1 MARRIGRWF
10 RSLISRASGS
20 ERWLPV
26 DEPGNGYYNYRLM
39 RFRAEGDLVRY
50 PDYVWSSA
58 GYWAARGGLSVHVE
72 EVAERHD
79 GVIYSDILVLL
90 NREDR
95 LRCQDRLVTP
105 WEEQLQELVE
115 CQVMRLIEERG
126 WQLAVPQRGVRV
138 HVIGDG
144 EVAMGGQP
152 VGLAEG
158 EFATAL
164 LPSLYQG
171 PIASSRPLAEVFVR
185 VPQAAG
191 GRGGFRSVGTFY
203 DDQLAFTVGRHW
215 LDNGRV
221 TDLPASALY
230 TLHLFP
236 GSEQVN
242 HRLNADLADEYRLL
256 RATSPQGESVQ
267 VQTRESN
274 LTVMEVMLVSAER
287 EGSSLADE
295 EGARTGTIIPEDLA
309 PGEGMTM
316 IPEPEPE
323 PTLVLSRRGVLL
335 QKPLFAGVMRGYRL
349 DIGLD
354 GTIAPVLSG
363 PASRLRV
370 EDDRVYIEPLRRDV
384 TLDGAP
390 LRVGRRVRL
399 DSGEHEIAF
408 ANITLLFRATDRS
421 KDPRWPYLGEIT
433 VPAEPIE
440 LAMGSS
446 YRIGRDR
453 RKCEIALPDRAV
465 NENILWHPAVDR
477 GGTIRTRTGDVL
489 VETFT
494 TDSIM
499 VAGQHAEIDLRGSEP
514 KVRALSRACPVFIRR
529 NDGTVVRM
537 VAKEGAT
544 AQPLLFADD
553 ILIGNTL
560 FRAILPTASQS
571 ATPPVPP
578 SASRGGERDDPSPES
593 SEHSEEHDPPASLSS
608 EEETPAASAR
618 PEAPPPAPR
627 FYGALPRALRKR
639 IALPRVL
646 DVSRISLDESVT
658 VSVH

>member
-58 GYWAARGGLSVHVE
+58 GYWAARGGLSVHIE

-105 WEEQLQELVE
+105 WEDQLQDLVE
-115 CQVMRLIEERG
+115 RQVMRLVEERG

-138 HVIGDG
+138 HVVGDG

-152 VGLAEG
+152 VGLGEG

-164 LPSLYQG
+164 LPNLYHG

-185 VPQAAG
+185 VPKTAG

-215 LDNGRV
+215 LDNGHV
-221 TDLPASALY
+221 AELPASALY
-230 TLHLFP
+230 TLHRFP

-242 HRLNADLADEYRLL
+242 HRLNADLSDEYRLL

-267 VQTRESN
+267 VQARDSS
-274 LTVMEVMLVSAER
+274 LPVMEVMLMLTDR
-287 EGSSLADE
+287 EGLSVADAE
-295 EGARTGTIIPEDLA
+295 DAGTGTIIPEDLA

-323 PTLVLSRRGVLL
+323 PSLVLSRRGVLL
-335 QKPLFAGVMRGYRL
+335 QKPLFKGVMRGYRL

-370 EDDRVYIEPLRRDV
+370 EDDRIYVEPLRRDV
-384 TLDGAP
+384 TLDGTP

-399 DSGEHEIAF
+399 DGREHEIAF
-408 ANITLLFRATDRS
+408 ANITLHFRATDHGR
-421 KDPRWPYLGEIT
+421 DPRWPYLGEIT

-453 RKCEIALPDRAV
+453 RKCEVALPDRAV

-477 GGTIRTRTGDVL
+477 SGTIRTRTGEVSVD
-489 VETFT
+489 TFT

-514 KVRALSRACPVFIRR
+514 KVRALSRACPVFLRR

-537 VAKEGAT
+537 VSKEGAT

-553 ILIGNTL
+553 LLIGNTL
-560 FRAILPTASQS
+560 FRAILPTAPQAAAPPAPPSVTTGEERDGS
-571 ATPPVPP
+571 SLEPSTDGEERDPPV
-578 SASRGGERDDPSPES
+578 
-593 SEHSEEHDPPASLSS
+593 SLSS
-608 EEETPAASAR
+608 EEESAAAAAE
-618 PEAPPPAPR
+618 PDAPPPTPR